1 MLVNSNLAHWVEIYV
16 ELNEMQ
22 IKMSNEILIRNP
34 LYDLLHINMNNYTYN
49 NVLYVLLLTFVS

>member
-1 MLVNSNLAHWVEIYV
+1 MEIYV